1 MKILKQSLAIGAI
14 VLCVVGL
21 LVSMAGMAGI
31 WVTNDALD
39 SETVQGMFDKIELS
53 LTALDIAFE
62 RVIIALEQSRAA
74 ILIIDQAASQA
85 GDKIE
90 SSSPI
95 VNVVSATIGD
105 ELYPMIITIRDT
117 ISGIRSTVIA
127 VNTSIEA
134 ANAIPLVSIPSL
146 PMGKL
151 AVVDEQASNALSE
164 VLALRTEI
172 AAIKTGASEILVSSV
187 TTRTSK
193 VDDDLVALEMFAKS
207 YQDDLNRVSAGLA
220 VVKPKIMG
228 FIDLASVLLTALLL
242 WFALGQISLA
252 VFSWEYYKKQ

>member
-1 MKILKQSLAIGAI
+1 
-14 VLCVVGL
+14 
-21 LVSMAGMAGI
+21 MAGMAGI
-31 WVTNDALD
+31 WVTHDALD

-74 ILIIDQAASQA
+74 ISIIDQTANQA

-95 VNVVSATIGD
+95 VNVISATVGD
-105 ELYPMIITIRDT
+105 ELYPMIIAIRDT
-117 ISGIRSTVIA
+117 VSGIRSTVIA
-127 VNTSIEA
+127 VNASLEA
-134 ANAIPLVSIPSL
+134 ANAIPLVSVPTL
-146 PMGKL
+146 PMEKL

-172 AAIKTGASEILVSSV
+172 AIIKLGASEILVSNV
-187 TTRTSK
+187 TIHTSK
-193 VDDDLVALEMFAKS
+193 VDDDLAAIETFAKS
-207 YQDDLNRVSAGLA
+207 YQDDLDRVTAGLA
-220 VVKPKIMG
+220 IVKPKIMG
-228 FIDLASVLLTALLL
+228 IINLATVFLTVSLP

-252 VFSWEYYKKQ
+252 AFSWGYYKKQ